1 MHHTRKT
8 TSSVALEELKRRDQL
23 ESLRSFLISEQC
35 FPSSKDPETSPITLE
50 ELKKLVRIWKLNER
64 RNFWKTHSERDD
76 IVAALIQH
84 AEQVFNYGANNNG
97 GRKANSISGAEAT
110 NASPLKPSLPS
121 DPRPSSS
128 GANMKNFCGLRYFN
142 RTVKPA
148 ELTIHS
154 RFYSFP
160 APPDRVDNVVDRW
173 RTEDFTMKDDFFS
186 NGNGSANGNGNGG
199 VVNTRASVSMANAA
213 GDTAGNRQAAGLR
226 NKVKL
231 MKQRNLALHL
241 MNYSAHV
248 DFKKAAF
255 AVKSVQTFINVAES
269 DDTKTVSNCMIALS
283 NISSDPQVRS
293 ILLEINAMHK
303 ITNMLQFLRGR
314 SAHWS
319 AGLLFYYF
327 SCDKES
333 EDRVYNASS
342 ILLQANGN
350 SKDPQT
356 RLIALYTLNNLMPCI
371 DRQRVAEFIMRILLN
386 HFDPNIVFHDK
397 HLTDIYLTIMQ
408 NMTWF
413 TNAHST
419 LMSCSILELLEKFA
433 QYAAK
438 NKNGGEDFRSFGTPF
453 ISIFNI
459 FLSRCWIECCKNFI
473 IFLTAS

>member
-1 MHHTRKT
+1 MHNSRRT
-8 TSSVALEELKRRDQL
+8 TSAVALEELKRRDQL

-84 AEQVFNYGANNNG
+84 AEQVFNYGSNSNG
-97 GRKANSISGAEAT
+97 GRKVNGISGAEST
-110 NASPLKPSLPS
+110 SSSPLKPSLPS
-121 DPRPSSS
+121 EPKPSN
-128 GANMKNFCGLRYFN
+128 ANVNVKNFCGLKYFN

-154 RFYSFP
+154 RFFAFP
-160 APPDRVDNVVDRW
+160 SPPDRVDNVVDRW
-173 RTEDFTMKDDFFS
+173 RTDDFSMKDDVFS
-186 NGNGSANGNGNGG
+186 NGNGNGNGG
-199 VVNTRASVSMANAA
+199 NGNVGGGIVNTRASVTMANA
-213 GDTAGNRQAAGLR
+213 GGVQSVDSAGNRQAAGLR

-248 DFKKAAF
+248 DFKKSSF
-255 AVKSVQTFINVAES
+255 TVKSVQTFINVAES

-283 NISSDPQVRS
+283 NISSDSQVRA

-314 SAHWS
+314 SSHWS

-386 HFDPNIVFHDK
+386 HFDANIVFHDK
-397 HLTDIYLTIMQ
+397 YLTEIYLVIMQ

-419 LMSCSILELLEKFA
+419 LMNCNILDLLEKFA
-433 QYAAK
+433 QFAAK
-438 NKNGGEDFRSFGTPF
+438 NKHGGEY
-453 ISIFNI
+453 ILIL
-459 FLSRCWIECCKNFI
+459 FLYLAFAHFFFQMSD
-473 IFLTAS
+473 